1 MGTLFQSEF
10 DDKNAKIIKLS
21 GPIDE
26 EIHPRTFKSIL
37 TFCYTKQTNLR
48 RDNVFDIL
56 AAAEF
61 LQIDTLKEQC
71 KNYLKNKINSDNW
84 LKIYRVAMKWNYTAL
99 AEHCMDKFAE
109 LKNHLIL
116 KQLLFGEFYPVVK
129 YSSEIV
135 DCEDIFEMILSWV
148 NIHQDKDKRQT
159 YFEKLSQFIH
169 FEWMD
174 KTRLSYILATTDLI
188 TNSADV
194 QQRINTA
201 KLKLDEEKMLLLGGS
216 DARCSVVKHVGNS
229 WQKCADSL
237 EDINGSAV
245 ASNGTHVFVV
255 DGFGRK
261 GHIQVYDI
269 KEDTWSVIGNVLE
282 TPRWDATATII
293 KDKLYVFG
301 GYGRDYISSTEVF
314 TIRGSSCSPC
324 YDHGVPA
331 LKTPR
336 SEYGSVTRKNVV
348 YFIGGCS
355 KSCRLLSS
363 CEAINVDT
371 GELNELPSLY
381 HLRSDL
387 CAVLFRNSI
396 VVIGGCISYNTFV
409 NSVESYSFASR
420 QWTVLQPMSASRWGH
435 CAEVYKGQLFV
446 IGGWDDNYES
456 ISEVEAYDPD
466 NKLWKVHS
474 ALTTSRTCASVVK
487 FV

>member
-26 EIHPRTFKSIL
+26 EIHPRTFKSLL

-71 KNYLKNKINSDNW
+71 KNYLKNN
-84 LKIYRVAMKWNYTAL
+84 
-99 AEHCMDKFAE
+99 
-109 LKNHLIL
+109 LIL

-216 DARCSVVKHVGNS
+216 D
-229 WQKCADSL
+229 
-237 EDINGSAV
+237 
-245 ASNGTHVFVV
+245 
-255 DGFGRK
+255 
-261 GHIQVYDI
+261 
-269 KEDTWSVIGNVLE
+269 
-282 TPRWDATATII
+282 
-293 KDKLYVFG
+293 
-301 GYGRDYISSTEVF
+301 
-314 TIRGSSCSPC
+314 
-324 YDHGVPA
+324 
-331 LKTPR
+331 
-336 SEYGSVTRKNVV
+336 
-348 YFIGGCS
+348 
-355 KSCRLLSS
+355 
-363 CEAINVDT
+363 
-371 GELNELPSLY
+371 
-381 HLRSDL
+381 
-387 CAVLFRNSI
+387 
-396 VVIGGCISYNTFV
+396 
-409 NSVESYSFASR
+409 
-420 QWTVLQPMSASRWGH
+420 
-435 CAEVYKGQLFV
+435 
-446 IGGWDDNYES
+446 
-456 ISEVEAYDPD
+456 
-466 NKLWKVHS
+466 
-474 ALTTSRTCASVVK
+474 
-487 FV
+487 